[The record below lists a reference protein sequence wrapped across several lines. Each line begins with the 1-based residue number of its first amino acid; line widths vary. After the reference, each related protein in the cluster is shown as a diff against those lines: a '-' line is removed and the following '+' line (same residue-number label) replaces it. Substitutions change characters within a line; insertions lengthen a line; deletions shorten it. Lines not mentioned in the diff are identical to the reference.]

1 MSFETVL
8 FSWWW
13 LGKVQ
18 RVDLCFPFDNF
29 PNFSDILGPVLAEVA
44 AKITLLLPRGR
55 EMYARPGEAVDM
67 AWTPFVVLCS
77 RPGFPQLFP
86 FQVHAANPGIFG

>member
-29 PNFSDILGPVLAEVA
+29 PNFSDILNNVLASEVA

-55 EMYARPGEAVDM
+55 EMYARPGEALDM
-67 AWTPFVVLCS
+67 AWTPFVAHNC
-77 RPGFPQLFP
+77 PGFPQLFP